1 MKNKKMIFV
10 VFIVA
15 LNLRLGISSIP
26 PLIGLIKQDLQL
38 NNFQVSLLTSIPVIC
53 MGVMAFGVK
62 RMQQQ
67 FGRDR
72 SILLCLFL
80 LAIGTASRSL
90 LSNYLS
96 LVLSAIVIGFSI
108 AIIGPLLSSLIKE
121 FFPQQTGLLI
131 GVYSI
136 SMGIGSATA
145 SKFSLLLAEQSW
157 SFALGSWGVFA
168 IVAGGV
174 WYFVMRQK
182 AANVTTA
189 SPVSNGFPLM
199 KIQAWKMVLFFGLQ
213 SGMFYGVSTWL
224 VELLVQKGFSR
235 VDASQYLTLF
245 VIVQMIFSFIIPVL
259 MDHWGSTRSWIMI
272 CGAMI
277 LLGVGCLLTSYFFL
291 LIGGI
296 VLIGFGLAGYFPVAM
311 LLPLQASDDP
321 MEASLWTG
329 MVQSFGYIV
338 GGVIP
343 ILLGVMVDIFQ
354 TFNVF
359 LYVMIIL
366 CGGILL
372 LTIQGRGY
380 ENDEKSE
387 SGERNDSTV
396 RKLHSTKRADD
407 RR

>member
-1 MKNKKMIFV
+1 MKNGKMVFV

-26 PLIGLIKQDLQL
+26 PLIGVIKRDLQL
-38 NNFQVSLLTSIPVIC
+38 NNFQVSLLTSIPVLC
-53 MGVMAFGVK
+53 MGMMAFGVK

-72 SILLCLFL
+72 SILFCLFL

-90 LSNYLS
+90 FSSYVS
-96 LVLSAIVIGFSI
+96 LVISAVVIGFSI

-131 GVYSI
+131 GVYSL
-136 SMGIGSATA
+136 SMGIGSAAA
-145 SKFSLLLAEQSW
+145 SKFSLSLAGNSW
-157 SFALGSWGVFA
+157 AFALGSWSVLA
-168 IVAGGV
+168 IFAGGI
-174 WYFVMRQK
+174 WYLVMKQQTVK
-182 AANVTTA
+182 
-189 SPVSNGFPLM
+189 SPVTLTISGGFPLRRL
-199 KIQAWKMVLFFGLQ
+199 QAWKMVLFFGLQ
-213 SGMFYGVSTWL
+213 SGMFYSVSTWL

-235 VDASQYLTLF
+235 GEASQYLTLF
-245 VIVQMIFSFIIPVL
+245 VIVQMTFSFIIPVL
-259 MDHWGSTRSWIMI
+259 MDHWGNTRSWIAI
-272 CGAMI
+272 CGCII
-277 LLGVGCLLTSYFFL
+277 LAGAISLMMNRFVFL
-291 LIGGI
+291 VSGI
-296 VLIGFGLAGYFPVAM
+296 VLIGFGLGGYFPIAM
-311 LLPLQASDDP
+311 LLPLQASEEP
-321 MEASLWTG
+321 LEASLWTG

-343 ILLGVMVDIFQ
+343 ILLGLFVDIFQ

-359 LYVMIIL
+359 LYGMIIL

-380 ENDEKSE
+380 ENDEKSQ

-396 RKLHSTKRADD
+396 RELHSTKRVDD
-407 RR
+407 RG

>member
-1 MKNKKMIFV
+1 MKNKKMVFV

-62 RMQQQ
+62 KMQQQ
-67 FGRDR
+67 LGRDR
-72 SILLCLFL
+72 SILFCLFL
-80 LAIGTASRSL
+80 LAFGMASRIVF
-90 LSNYLS
+90 SNYVS
-96 LVLSAIVIGFSI
+96 LVISAIVIGFSI
-108 AIIGPLLSSLIKE
+108 AIIGPLLSGLIKE
-121 FFPQQTGLLI
+121 YFPQQTGLLI

-136 SMGIGSATA
+136 SMGVGSAAA
-145 SKFSLLLAEQSW
+145 SNFSLSLAKNSW
-157 SFALGSWGVFA
+157 SFALGSWSVLA
-168 IVAGGV
+168 IIAGIV
-174 WYFVMRQK
+174 WFFVMGKKGTQSVSK
-182 AANVTTA
+182 A
-189 SPVSNGFPLM
+189 SKGFPL
-199 KIQAWKMVLFFGLQ
+199 KSVQAWKMVLFFGLQ

-235 VDASQYLTLF
+235 GEASQYLTLY
-245 VIVQMIFSFIIPVL
+245 VIVQMVFSFVIPVL
-259 MDHWGSTRSWIMI
+259 MDHWGSTRSWILI
-272 CGAMI
+272 CGCLI
-277 LLGVGCLLTSYFFL
+277 LFGVGCLLTNTFFL
-291 LIGGI
+291 LLVGI
-296 VLIGFGLAGYFPVAM
+296 MLIGFGLGGYFPIAM

-321 MEASLWTG
+321 LEASLWTG

-343 ILLGVMVDIFQ
+343 ILLGILVDIFQ
-354 TFNVF
+354 SFNVF

-380 ENDEKSE
+380 GNDEKSQ
-387 SGERNDSTV
+387 SGERDDSAV
-396 RKLHSTKRADD
+396 REVH
-407 RR
+407 

>member
-1 MKNKKMIFV
+1 
-10 VFIVA
+10 
-15 LNLRLGISSIP
+15 
-26 PLIGLIKQDLQL
+26 QL
-38 NNFQVSLLTSIPVIC
+38 
-53 MGVMAFGVK
+53 
-62 RMQQQ
+62 
-67 FGRDR
+67 GRDR

-145 SKFSLLLAEQSW
+145 SKFSLLLAENSW

-168 IVAGGV
+168 IIAGGV

-182 AANVTTA
+182 VANVTTA
-189 SPVSNGFPLM
+189 SPVSNGFPLK

-296 VLIGFGLAGYFPVAM
+296 VLIGFGLGGYFPIAM

-343 ILLGVMVDIFQ
+343 ILLGVIVDIFQ

-396 RKLHSTKRADD
+396 RKLHSTKRADN
-407 RR
+407 RG

>member
-277 LLGVGCLLTSYFFL
+277 LLGVGCLLTSYFSL

-296 VLIGFGLAGYFPVAM
+296 VLIGFGLGGYFPIAM

-366 CGGILL
+366 CSGILL